1 MAYLVAGVATTVVNY
16 VVYFIATRMLGLG
29 VMAGTWTAWV
39 VAVAFAYVVNK
50 LFVFRSHCPSMG
62 ALVKEALSFFSARGV
77 TMLLEVGGM
86 VLFGT
91 ILRWNP
97 WLVKIGLNVL
107 VLVLNYVFSKLLVF
121 QKKK

>member
-1 MAYLVAGVATTVVNY
+1 MSFSLTPDRLYQAYGEITPEEL
-16 VVYFIATRMLGLG
+16 
-29 VMAGTWTAWV
+29 
-39 VAVAFAYVVNK
+39 
-50 LFVFRSHCPSMG
+50 RS
-62 ALVKEALSFFSARGV
+62 RGI